1 LINKELGDQGESLV
15 ARFLEDRDFVI
26 LALNYRTRLGEVD
39 IIAQKDDLLVF
50 VEVKTRRHA
59 YFPINMVVTR
69 GKQKKI
75 IKAAKKFLLENRVV
89 DKICR
94 FDVATVLYE
103 ADGGHQ
109 VDYIENAFMG
119 V

>member
-1 LINKELGDQGESLV
+1 MNKKLGDQGEALV
-15 ARFLEDRDFVI
+15 ARFLEERGFAI
-26 LALNYRTRLGEVD
+26 LVSNYRTRLGEVD

-59 YFPINMVVTR
+59 YFPINMVVTH

-75 IKAAKKFLLENRVV
+75 IKAAKQFLLEKRVV
-89 DKICR
+89 DKVCR
-94 FDVATVLYE
+94 FDVATVLYGG
-103 ADGGHQ
+103 DGNSH

-119 V
+119 